1 MAVQR
6 AAGPIDESNSSSTI
20 IRSGFIYLDWHMTP
34 RQASC
39 KREDADPALDDGDG
53 DGTEDSG
60 VLNISLSPTILGVD
74 Y

>member
-1 MAVQR
+1 
-6 AAGPIDESNSSSTI
+6 
-20 IRSGFIYLDWHMTP
+20 MTP

-60 VLNISLSPTILGVD
+60 VLNISLSPTILAVD